1 MNKRKLLE
9 RVRNNPR
16 DVRFSDLEV
25 LVEAFGYRLQRIG
38 GSHRVYIHP
47 NVPLHLNLQPDRNGN
62 AKEYQV
68 RQFLRDTAAYGLQLE
83 DES

>member
-9 RVRNNPR
+9 RVRNNPQ
-16 DVRFSDLEV
+16 DVRFSDLEM
-25 LVEAFGYRLQRIG
+25 LVEGFGYRLHRTD

-47 NVPLHLNLQPDRNGN
+47 KAPLHLNLQPDRHGK

-68 RQFLRDTAAYGLQLE
+68 RQFLRDTAAYGLQME
-83 DES
+83 DEA